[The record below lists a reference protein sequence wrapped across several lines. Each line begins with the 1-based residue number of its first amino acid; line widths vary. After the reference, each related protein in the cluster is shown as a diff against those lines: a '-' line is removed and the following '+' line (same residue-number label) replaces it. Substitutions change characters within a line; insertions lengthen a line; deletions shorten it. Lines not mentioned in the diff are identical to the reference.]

1 MKSSNCESL
10 QLFVNRSLGGVEEF
24 ITMWKTMP
32 NLLSPF
38 ATARAA
44 QTSPG
49 TARPMEHT
57 NSCAWSYAR
66 RDGIEGVGSVEF

>member
-10 QLFVNRSLGGVEEF
+10 QLFVNRSPGGAEEV
-24 ITMWKTMP
+24 ITMWKTMS

-44 QTSPG
+44 QTSPA
-49 TARPMEHT
+49 TAGPMEHT
-57 NSCAWSYAR
+57 NSCAWSYTLER
-66 RDGIEGVGSVEF
+66 REW